1 MLRGGRQ
8 IGSRAPA
15 GGPIVKRKLLAFG
28 LFIGVAVAASAP
40 EASAQVPT
48 PKPAAP
54 TPRPTG
60 APAPR
65 AGGFPMELAF
75 PLLAGGGAAIGSGVY
90 LLRRR
95 ARE

>member
-1 MLRGGRQ
+1 
-8 IGSRAPA
+8 
-15 GGPIVKRKLLAFG
+15 VKRKLLAV
-28 LFIGVAVAASAP
+28 GVFMTMALAALAP

-48 PKPAAP
+48 PKPVAP

-95 ARE
+95 RKE